1 VSRNEILSRERR
13 WMLPAAL
20 AAFGAAVLGFAAG
33 VLQVQAYDGADDQTG
48 LLLARHA
55 DTGTFTTSVVL
66 EVLSWILLAVPFA
79 YLFFAAAARSER
91 VNKALVGLLAI
102 APILLAVGS
111 VIVWQSYSDVADQ
124 FVEEKPAL
132 DAEAAAL
139 EEEASNAEET
149 GGADGQAP
157 NQQGSGGGGDQAG
170 GGNQGG
176 GGNQAQ
182 GEPGAPEEEP
192 PTDEEEADEEEEDPV
207 EARADE
213 LTDES
218 SGLSTGFSI
227 SFGGLLG
234 LAVGILYTCLQA
246 MRVGLLTRFF
256 GSLGMAL
263 AVALVLLQLLPGVL
277 LYTVAV
283 GLLILGRWPG
293 GRPPAWE
300 SGRAIP
306 WPRPGEQPDERA
318 EPQDS
323 ETIEGRGEEV
333 EPDEGP
339 EEPSPQPGPSEP
351 RRKRKRRR

>member
-1 VSRNEILSRERR
+1 
-13 WMLPAAL
+13 MLPAAL

-66 EVLSWILLAVPFA
+66 EVLSWLLLAVPFA

-91 VNKALVGLLAI
+91 VNRALVGLLAI

-139 EEEASNAEET
+139 EEEASGAEET
-149 GGADGQAP
+149 GGSDGQAP

-170 GGNQGG
+170 GGGQARGGDQTGGGDQGG
-176 GGNQAQ
+176 GGDQAQ
-182 GEPGAPEEEP
+182 GAPGAAEEEP
-192 PTDEEEADEEEEDPV
+192 ATDEEEADEDEDPV
-207 EARADE
+207 EERADE

-306 WPRPGEQPDERA
+306 WPRPGEQRDEQD
-318 EPQDS
+318 EPKDS
-323 ETIEGRGEEV
+323 DTIEGRGEEV